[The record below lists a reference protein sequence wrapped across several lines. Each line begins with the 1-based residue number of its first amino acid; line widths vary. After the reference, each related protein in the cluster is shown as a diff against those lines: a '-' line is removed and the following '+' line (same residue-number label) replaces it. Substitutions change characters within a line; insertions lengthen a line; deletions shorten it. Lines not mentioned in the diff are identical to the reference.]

1 MKDPRSEVKRVVF
14 ENFQEFVENKNIIDN
29 DWDDDLSYA
38 DVVEREEPTDLSY
51 LFTCDATRN
60 LACSKGIGASDNKSD
75 SVKNAVKVV
84 LGNSSYQQG
93 IREVQTM
100 TYTKLPSL
108 EPPFQMLSLYE
119 KVRNY
124 LLNKLGLYRK
134 PIREEDPNVANPGGI
149 NKYLASKKR
158 VPNNEVQV
166 IPQWRPSLDQDF
178 YMNPDFKPS
187 VMMPGNSFLLV
198 NALYFLPK
206 RKGPSNITLYV
217 RNNLTILS
225 NITISGTGGNHNLE
239 IIESRKK
246 YTGTAAKGANT
257 FYAPVII
264 HQFISCNNTA
274 LLVSTRRR

>member
-1 MKDPRSEVKRVVF
+1 MF

-29 DWDDDLSYA
+29 DWDDDLSYS
-38 DVVEREEPTDLSY
+38 DVVEREDPTDHSY

-60 LACSKGIGASDNKSD
+60 PSCSKGRGVGDTKAE
-75 SVKNAVKVV
+75 SVKNAVKVI

-93 IREVQTM
+93 IREIQTM
-100 TYTKLPSL
+100 TYTKLPTVD
-108 EPPFQMLSLYE
+108 PPVHMLSLYE

-134 PIREEDPNVANPGGI
+134 PVREEDPNTLNPGGI
-149 NKYLASKKR
+149 NKYLTSKKR
-158 VPNNEVQV
+158 TPANEVQV

-178 YMNPDFKPS
+178 FMNPDFKPS

-198 NALYFLPK
+198 NALYYVPR

-225 NITISGTGGNHNLE
+225 NITISGTGGSHNLE

-246 YTGTAAKGANT
+246 YTGNAPKGTNT
-257 FYAPVII
+257 FFAPVK
-264 HQFISCNNTA
+264 FP
-274 LLVSTRRR
+274 STFSIE